1 MKAVCIVG
9 SARSDGSTAYLV
21 DTIRKGMESVG
32 IETVRYSIVEANLH
46 FCTGCKTCYE
56 DGNCIWKVDVET
68 IVSDLF
74 DADFVVIAAPS
85 YWAEVPGQLKVF
97 FDRSTPYGDTNP
109 SRRLWRKKPAKGI
122 AIAVRAGSHEEE
134 NVQILNSIA
143 HYYGHLGIETVE
155 RVSVCRVDTLK
166 DLLSGHQEEID
177 RVYRIGAG
185 LLEG

>member
-32 IETVRYSIVEANLH
+32 IETVRYSIGEANLH

-56 DGNCIWKVDVET
+56 DGNCIWKDDVET

-85 YWAEVPGQLKVF
+85 YWAEVPGRRRRRCRRPA
-97 FDRSTPYGDTNP
+97 RSGC
-109 SRRLWRKKPAKGI
+109 S
-122 AIAVRAGSHEEE
+122 
-134 NVQILNSIA
+134 
-143 HYYGHLGIETVE
+143 
-155 RVSVCRVDTLK
+155 
-166 DLLSGHQEEID
+166 
-177 RVYRIGAG
+177 
-185 LLEG
+185 